1 MNIVLAF
8 WIPPFKGMKKNQ
20 DPTIQDEV
28 ILAKKERKQKNK
40 KNKERVVCC
49 KKTTRCDQFILK
61 KNKRFEQFCKLFL
74 GKKKTTK
81 VFST

>member
-20 DPTIQDEV
+20 DPIIQDEV
-28 ILAKKERKQKNK
+28 ILAKKERK

-49 KKTTRCDQFILK
+49 KKTTRCEHFILK
-61 KNKRFEQFCKLFL
+61 KNKLFEQL
-74 GKKKTTK
+74 
-81 VFST
+81 